1 MRARVSL
8 TTLKRVAKLEQTSSA
23 TRHVGDWPPIMY
35 DTDEWERIA
44 VEHQTRLVAAATEE
58 LHEPPGAC
66 AVPKE
71 TVAL

>member
-1 MRARVSL
+1 MRARVSQA
-8 TTLKRVAKLEQTSSA
+8 TLKRVAQLEQVRST
-23 TRHVGDWPPIMY
+23 THHVGDWPPIMY

-66 AVPKE
+66 TVPKE